1 MIDVQDLTINRIN
14 NALLALNTGLDDL
27 EMVTGSLLESLETLG
42 SAEALQRGME
52 LYEQL
57 SNLWLDVPVDF
68 QDFLNSL
75 DKEEVA

>member
-75 DKEEVA
+75 DKEEIA